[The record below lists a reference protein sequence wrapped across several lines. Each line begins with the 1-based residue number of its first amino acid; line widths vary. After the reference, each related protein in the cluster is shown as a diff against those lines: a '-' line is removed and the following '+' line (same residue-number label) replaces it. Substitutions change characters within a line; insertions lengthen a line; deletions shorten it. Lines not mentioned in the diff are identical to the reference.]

1 MGYLL
6 KGDRMDHLG
15 RDMLWAAADS
25 SVWGDI
31 DKAVQAEVAR
41 IRVAQ
46 MVFPTVQMPNAP
58 NVALDQFNA
67 QTMTIDEGQTR
78 PFVEISLAFALTRSQ
93 VDNEATLRTGRTLA
107 LLAAKTVAQS
117 EDEVF
122 FQGTQAPS
130 FVNNPF
136 PGLLTFPN
144 INSTGGGLLG
154 LVNANQILPVTR
166 PPAPGAP
173 PPGAP
178 PPAAPPPAA
187 PLPGGARGRR
197 ARGAAG
203 AAAAAA
209 APPAGG
215 YGSATFDAVVQ
226 GIALLISLAQ
236 PGPFALF
243 LSTEIYADTY
253 QTVAISQTTT
263 AERITPLVT
272 GGFHGTGSL
281 PAATG
286 LLVSLGGEPTTIYIA
301 QDAVT
306 AFTQE
311 DPGGAYRFRVFERVQ
326 IVNRDARAL
335 VRLNFQ

>member
-1 MGYLL
+1 
-6 KGDRMDHLG
+6 MDHLG
-15 RDMLWAAADS
+15 RDMLWAVADS
-25 SVWGDI
+25 SAWSEI
-31 DKAVQAEVAR
+31 DKSVQAEVAR

-93 VDNEATLRTGRTLA
+93 VDNEATLHTARTLA
-107 LLAAKTVAQS
+107 LLATKTVAQS

-122 FQGTQAPS
+122 FQGNQAPS

-136 PGLLTFPN
+136 PGLLTFTN
-144 INSTGGGLLG
+144 IGSTGGGLLG
-154 LVNANQILPVTR
+154 LVNANQIIPVTR
-166 PPAPGAP
+166 PPVPGGGPGGP
-173 PPGAP
+173 PPGG
-178 PPAAPPPAA
+178 PA
-187 PLPGGARGRR
+187 PGGARGRG

-203 AAAAAA
+203 APAAGA

-226 GIALLISLAQ
+226 GIALLISLGH

-253 QTVAISQTTT
+253 QTVAVSITTT

-272 GGFHGTGSL
+272 GGFYGTGSL
-281 PAATG
+281 PLATG
-286 LLVSLGGEPTTIYIA
+286 LLVSLGGEPTTIYVA

-311 DPGGAYRFRVFERVQ
+311 DPGGGYRFRVFERVQ

-335 VRLNFQ
+335 VRLDFQ

>member
-1 MGYLL
+1 
-6 KGDRMDHLG
+6 MDHLG
-15 RDMLWAAADS
+15 RDLLWAAADS
-25 SVWGDI
+25 SAWSEI

-46 MVFPTVQMPNAP
+46 MVFPTVQTPNAP
-58 NVALDQFNA
+58 TVVFDQFDA

-78 PFVEISLAFALTRSQ
+78 PLVEISLAFALTRSQ

-107 LLAAKTVAQS
+107 LLAVKTVAQA

-130 FVNNPF
+130 VVRNPF
-136 PGLLTFPN
+136 PNLLTFTN
-144 INSTGGGLLG
+144 VNSTGTGLLG
-154 LVNANQILPVTR
+154 LIPGNQTIVVTR
-166 PPAPGAP
+166 PPAPGGGAGG
-173 PPGAP
+173 GAP
-178 PPAAPPPAA
+178 GGGAAPAAGA
-187 PLPGGARGRR
+187 PGGARGRG
-197 ARGAAG
+197 ARG
-203 AAAAAA
+203 AAAAAQ
-209 APPAGG
+209 PAGG

-226 GIALLISLAQ
+226 GIALLIGLGH

-253 QTVAISQTTT
+253 QTVAVSQTTT

-272 GGFHGTGSL
+272 GGFYGTGSL

-286 LLVSLGGEPTTIYIA
+286 LLVSLGGEPTTIYVA

-311 DPGGAYRFRVFERVQ
+311 DPGGGYRFRVFERVQ
-326 IVNRDARAL
+326 IVNRDDRAL
-335 VRLNFQ
+335 VRLDFQ